1 MEMPHVFNTNYLG
14 DGYDKRSAELK
25 HYLKSVYHQTGLM
38 LDEAYSGKAMY
49 GMMQEIKKLGLK
61 DKKILFWMTGGPLNA
76 ILD

>member
-1 MEMPHVFNTNYLG
+1 M
-14 DGYDKRSAELK
+14 
-25 HYLKSVYHQTGLM
+25 KSVYHQTGLM